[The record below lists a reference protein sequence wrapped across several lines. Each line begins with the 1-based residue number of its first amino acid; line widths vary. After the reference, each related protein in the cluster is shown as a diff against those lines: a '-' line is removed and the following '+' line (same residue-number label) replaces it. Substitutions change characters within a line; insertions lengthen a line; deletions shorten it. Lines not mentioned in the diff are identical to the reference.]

1 MHVLITGICG
11 FVGSTLAEALLDHCE
26 PGSLQITGID
36 NFSRSG
42 SWLNRDRLAA
52 RGIKILHGDIRSASD
67 LEARGPFDWVIDA
80 AANPSVLAGVD
91 GKSSSRQLVEH
102 NLGGTINLLEA
113 CKRWQAGFILLSTS
127 RVYSIP
133 PLAALEVEVHDRAYR
148 PVFGGKAESRKLKAE
163 MITSEGS
170 PPISAFSFPNFSFSA
185 AGIAES
191 FSTAPPV
198 SLYGSTKLT
207 SEALAL
213 EYGLTFDFPVWINR
227 CGVMAGARQF
237 GKPDQ
242 GIFALWIH
250 SWREGRPLKYI
261 GFDGLGHQVRDCLHP
276 RDLAP
281 LVLKQMGRLKVKS
294 RKQKAETEHES
305 RKASSSFQLSAF
317 PRILNLSGGLPS
329 AMSLRQLSD
338 WCADRFPNSA
348 TASSLI
354 TAHCSLGTPVA
365 SRPFDLP
372 WVVLDPS
379 LAHETWNWQPTTP
392 VESILEEIAAFAD
405 SQSEWIVT
413 SA

>member
-67 LEARGPFDWVIDA
+67 LEALGPFDWVIDA

-163 MITSEGS
+163 MISSEGS
-170 PPISAFSFPNFSFSA
+170 PPISAFSFPNFSFSS
-185 AGIAES
+185 AGISES

-242 GIFALWIH
+242 GIFAFWIH

-281 LVLKQMGRLKVKS
+281 MVLMQIGKLKV
-294 RKQKAETEHES
+294 ES
-305 RKASSSFQLSAF
+305 GKRKAVNHTDLRRKAK
-317 PRILNLSGGLPS
+317 
-329 AMSLRQLSD
+329 AM
-338 WCADRFPNSA
+338 
-348 TASSLI
+348 
-354 TAHCSLGTPVA
+354 GEK
-365 SRPFDLP
+365 
-372 WVVLDPS
+372 DPGQRRCRGR
-379 LAHETWNWQPTTP
+379 WMCR
-392 VESILEEIAAFAD
+392 
-405 SQSEWIVT
+405 
-413 SA
+413 